1 MDVLT
6 RPAPVADHRIFY
18 GEGPCQ
24 FGELWIP
31 RTEEG
36 ASGSP
41 LVVFFHGGWWKS
53 KYDLEYA
60 GHLCAA
66 LKSMRIAVWSVEYR
80 RVGETGGGWPMTF
93 EDAAAGLEFVATLAQ
108 SYSIDLERV
117 IAMGHSAG
125 GHLAFWSA
133 GKGRIEAAGEM
144 KLAASRIKLVG
155 AIALAGAVDLRMTM
169 ELAGED
175 VFAHDRDE
183 ISALMGGTAEV
194 VPERYGR
201 GNPGDL
207 LPFGVPQILIQGTE
221 DDQIPPGLPARWA
234 RAAGEAGD
242 DVTVK
247 MIPGADHMD
256 VVDPE
261 SKAWEVVRAAVHGF
275 LLR

>member
-24 FGELWIP
+24 FGDLWIP
-31 RTEEG
+31 ETEEG
-36 ASGSP
+36 ASGFP

-53 KYDLEYA
+53 TYDLVYA

-66 LKSMRIAVWSVEYR
+66 LKSVGVAVWSVEYR
-80 RVGETGGGWPMTF
+80 RVGETGGGLPMTF
-93 EDAAAGLEFVATLAQ
+93 EDAAAGLEFVATLAE
-108 SYSIDLERV
+108 SYSIDLKRV
-117 IAMGHSAG
+117 ITMGHSAG
-125 GHLAFWSA
+125 GHLALWSA
-133 GKGRIEAAGEM
+133 GKGRIETGEM
-144 KLAASRIKLVG
+144 KLPVSRIKLVG
-155 AIALAGAVDLRMTM
+155 AIALAGAVDLRMTI
-169 ELAGED
+169 ELAGEG

-183 ISALMGGTAEV
+183 ISALMGGLPEA
-194 VPERYGR
+194 VPERYEV

-207 LPFGVPQILIQGTE
+207 LPFGMPQILIQGTE

-234 RAAGEAGD
+234 RAAEEAGD
-242 DVTVK
+242 EVTVE
-247 MIPGADHMD
+247 MIAGADHMD

-261 SKAWEVVRAAVHGF
+261 SKAWEVVRAAVSDF